1 MVHRR
6 LFLVSLTGMGTWR
19 VCTGDAADCDDDT
32 DLQLLEMR
40 KLILANEVCST
51 GRINSARLVE

>member
-19 VCTGDAADCDDDT
+19 VCTGDTADCDDDT

-40 KLILANEVCST
+40 KLILANEVYST
-51 GRINSARLVE
+51 GRINSARLVK